1 VEGSPGDG
9 APEAVEVALRI
20 IGRLHRLPE
29 PAMRTAVLAE
39 RLLCLP
45 VEGAVEV
52 MSALVELIRPG
63 ELPSTLAM
71 LALSEFLGEGAGLDY
86 DRRADW
92 YRAAR
97 RGGHDSLARMLLPRE
112 AKLKPPKTHAASDP
126 VAVYLKRQV
135 PLGEKRS
142 LARGKDKHLLE
153 RLLLDPHPLVVRNLL
168 LNPALTE
175 DWVLRIATQRPV
187 SPTILREV
195 SDSAGWFGR
204 YRVRLALARNP
215 YTPTDLAIRCVPE
228 LQAPDLLDMASD
240 GTLHAEVC
248 LAASEELGRRRPARV
263 KPEGPSRVVG
273 GGRRRSATG
282 IRGRPFTDG
291 VPGGGG
297 DVDLV
302 LTGDGTLEVDDP
314 LPQGVAELGDLSSAE
329 HQDHDGQ
336 DDEELGTPEA
346 DGEGHLVHG
355 RTVSGRPS
363 EGQRSSVSRAG
374 RSPRLTGGSP
384 GFARSRNVEDA
395 SD

>member
-1 VEGSPGDG
+1 MGSSTGDR
-9 APEAVEVALRI
+9 AAEAAEVALRI

-45 VEGAVEV
+45 VEGAVDV

-112 AKLKPPKTHAASDP
+112 AKLTPPKTHAASDP

-175 DWVLRIATQRPV
+175 EWVLRIATQRPV

-228 LQAPDLLDMASD
+228 LQAPDLFDMADD
-240 GTLHAEVC
+240 GTLHSEVR
-248 LAASEELGRRRPARV
+248 LAASEEFGRRRPARI
-263 KPEGPSRVVG
+263 KPAGPSRVVG
-273 GGRRRSATG
+273 GGRRSAAG
-282 IRGRPFTDG
+282 VRGRPISDG
-291 VPGGGG
+291 LGGGGG

-302 LTGDGTLEVDDP
+302 LTGDRPLEVHDS
-314 LPQGVAELGDLSSAE
+314 LAQSVAELGDLRSAE

-336 DDEELGTPEA
+336 DDEEFGTAEA

-355 RTVSGRPS
+355 PTLSGRPS
-363 EGQRSSVSRAG
+363 EGQRSDVSHPAE
-374 RSPRLTGGSP
+374 SPRRGGGTP
-384 GFARSRNVEDA
+384 AGLLEDVEDGA
-395 SD
+395 D